1 VEPFASISGSLQL
14 AQQNWQSL
22 TPWAKVKRSIRPD
35 VVDNSSGFASGAN
48 ADDILVDSGSLA
60 YIESNE

>member
-1 VEPFASISGSLQL
+1 VEPFASIFGSVRL

-35 VVDNSSGFASGAN
+35 VVYNSNGFASGAN

-60 YIESNE
+60 DIKSNE